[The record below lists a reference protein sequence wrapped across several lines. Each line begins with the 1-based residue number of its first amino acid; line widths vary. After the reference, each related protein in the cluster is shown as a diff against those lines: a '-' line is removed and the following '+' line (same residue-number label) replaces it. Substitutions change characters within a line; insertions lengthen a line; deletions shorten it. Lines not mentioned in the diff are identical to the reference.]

1 MFVFIRTAFACAAVA
16 VVVALGSPHTSAQDA
31 SPTPAGAMKPAMPPM
46 PPGMTPAIMKMM
58 MTPGAAHPKGLPA
71 DVVPVAGCIP
81 AMGFHY
87 VAGKHWPNGPIYGY
101 YAGKPIFTELM
112 IEKAKFENGFD
123 INDSLKPLPGY
134 KIDHVDIWLEAH
146 GHPGMETPH
155 YDIHAFYVSHAAHMT
170 YCKNASGKR
179 PVFV

>member
-1 MFVFIRTAFACAAVA
+1 MVQLNRTALVCAAFA
-16 VVVALGSPHTSAQDA
+16 ALLALGSAASTAQEKQA
-31 SPTPAGAMKPAMPPM
+31 M

-58 MTPGAAHPKGLPA
+58 TTPGAPHPKGLPA
-71 DVVPVAGCIP
+71 DVAPVMGCIP

-87 VAGKHWPNGPIYGY
+87 VSGKHWPNGPIYGY
-101 YAGKPIFTELM
+101 YQGKPVFTELM
-112 IEKAKFENGFD
+112 IEKTKFENGFD

-134 KIDHVDIWLEAH
+134 KIDHVDIWLEAQ
-146 GHPGMETPH
+146 GHPGMPTPH

-170 YCKNASGKR
+170 FCKNVSGKR